1 MKELNIFFF
10 GFGQVAKEF
19 IKKLLSEEYK
29 LNISITT
36 RQASGQI
43 EFLGQKVSNF
53 EFNNEKIDE
62 NIHKKLNNSDHILI
76 SIPPKD
82 KIDLV
87 LKYFSKELLNQN
99 IKWITYLSATSVY
112 GDHKGEWVDE
122 KSQTLP
128 KSKSGIERLAVENG
142 WLKMYEEHKIPLQIF
157 RLSGIYSNQYNV
169 LKRLKTGEVKI
180 INKKNHFFSRIHVE
194 DIANALFKSLDNFKK
209 GEIYNITKKY
219 KGFAI
224 AISPEGTR
232 KKVERLK
239 SGFLRIANETN
250 SKIMMVGVDFS
261 NKTIEFGGFFSPSG
275 DKDKDLRFIKDYF
288 DNFTGK
294 RPELS

>member
-19 IKKLLSEEYK
+19 IKKLLSEKYK

-36 RQASGQI
+36 RQASGEI

-53 EFNNEKIDE
+53 EFNNEKIDK
-62 NIHKKLNNSDHILI
+62 NIQKKLNNSDHILI

-87 LKYFSKELLNQN
+87 LKYFSKEFLNQN

-122 KSQTLP
+122 KSETLP
-128 KSKSGIERLAVENG
+128 KSKNGIERLAVENA

-157 RLSGIYSNQYNV
+157 RLSGIYSNKNNV
-169 LKRLKTGEVKI
+169 LERIKSGNGNIIRKKINFFQEYMWKTLQTYYLYHLINLKKVK
-180 INKKNHFFSRIHVE
+180 FTMSQM
-194 DIANALFKSLDNFKK
+194 
-209 GEIYNITKKY
+209 
-219 KGFAI
+219 
-224 AISPEGTR
+224 ISPHL
-232 KKVERLK
+232 LK
-239 SGFLRIANETN
+239 
-250 SKIMMVGVDFS
+250 M
-261 NKTIEFGGFFSPSG
+261 
-275 DKDKDLRFIKDYF
+275 
-288 DNFTGK
+288 
-294 RPELS
+294 